1 MGLDSEG
8 EETQQRPIV
17 APFSPTQEG
26 IQQMPAQTEE
36 DVTYIVS
43 RKPNKIIEKRTSF
56 MGG

>member
-8 EETQQRPIV
+8 EETQQKIV
-17 APFSPTQEG
+17 TPFSPTQEG
-26 IQQMPAQTEE
+26 MQQMPAQTEE

-56 MGG
+56 AGG